1 MDAWWSD
8 GWWEG
13 VITGVEISG
22 PDTVQVYYP
31 GKFYYFAIS
40 DAFLEIIL
48 VIPQWAALVF

>member
-22 PDTVQVYYP
+22 PHTVQVYFP

-48 VIPQWAALVF
+48 VIPQWGALVF